1 MANLKQKVLHALK
14 HENQLEIALDDLSK
28 SQENLL
34 NNYSN
39 LAIKQ
44 KDKNKILKK
53 FTDLQN
59 IRNLLHRYNKLNE
72 NNYTQ
77 DALDEKDNI
86 ENIILKGGISYNK
99 YVWHSENSE
108 NTCDICKSLEGQ
120 EFDFYDEVPQRPHP
134 NCKCYVEIVEY
145 DDKNSIP
152 ETNENEEPCDT
163 IYEIEALISNIE
175 GGIQESESL
184 VDEVET
190 EVQDLENDILRVQNL
205 IQDTDTTLEI
215 LSEEY
220 GKHLSECENNV
231 DADYAYM
238 YAKKAEW
245 QTLLHDILEILN
257 PIGTFLDTLK
267 IFISNYVELLYH
279 AYHLKEFEMDKYFH
293 SKANCEATQEM
304 GILGEKYA
312 EFLSNQK
319 ENFDQWNNMYA
330 KSHKVTIEEAIADSE
345 RDQVANRLGRE
356 RGRKYPYCDCS
367 ILMHDLLPDYKK

>member
-77 DALDEKDNI
+77 DALGEKDNI

-145 DDKNSIP
+145 NDENSIP

-163 IYEIEALISNIE
+163 IDEIEALISDIE
-175 GGIQESESL
+175 GGIQESERL

-190 EVQDLENDILRVQNL
+190 EVQDLENDVLRVQNL

-245 QTLLHDILEILN
+245 QTLLHDILGILN
-257 PIGTFLDTLK
+257 PIEAFLDTLK

-345 RDQVANRLGRE
+345 RDQAANRLGRE

>member
-245 QTLLHDILEILN
+245 QTLLHDILGILN

>member
-1 MANLKQKVLHALK
+1 MANLKEKILQSLK
-14 HENQLEIALDDLSK
+14 NSKELGPTLNTLSK

-34 NNYSN
+34 KNYSN
-39 LAIKQ
+39 SVINN
-44 KDKNKILKK
+44 KDKGKLLKSY
-53 FTDLQN
+53 TDLQD
-59 IRNLLHRYNKLNE
+59 IGKSVYRYNTLQE
-72 NNYTQ
+72 HNYSK
-77 DALDEKDNI
+77 DAQDEKENI
-86 ENIILKGGISYNK
+86 ETKVLKGGVSYNK
-99 YVWHSENSE
+99 YIWHSENGE
-108 NTCDICKSLEGQ
+108 HTCDVCADLDGQ
-120 EFDFYDEVPQRPHP
+120 EFDYYDEVPERPHP

-145 DDKNSIP
+145 DDENSIP
-152 ETNENEEPCDT
+152 ETNENEELCDT
-163 IYEIEALISNIE
+163 IDEIEALISDIE

-190 EVQDLENDILRVQNL
+190 EVQDLEKDVLRVQNL
-205 IQDTDTTLEI
+205 IQDADTTLEI

-220 GKHLSECENNV
+220 EKHLPECENNV

-245 QTLLHDILEILN
+245 QTLLHDVLGILN
-257 PIGTFLDTLK
+257 PIGAFLNTLR

-279 AYHLKEFEMDKYFH
+279 AYHLKEFEMDKYYH

-304 GILGEKYA
+304 GILAEKYA

-319 ENFDQWNNMYA
+319 ENFDQWHNMYA
-330 KSHKVTIEEAIADSE
+330 RSHKVTIEEAIADSE